1 MAEEV
6 LTVLRIDGDPASLT
20 VRQLQENIKRLKKE
34 LSDLAIGSAE
44 YQKTL
49 QALIT
54 NQNALRGAMN
64 ATTASMTDVAKAASG
79 MTKAY
84 ENESGQVENLAT
96 TYNGLV
102 NQLANLK
109 RELRNVDIST
119 TEGMETYKAMAVQVN
134 AVNDKLKEM
143 DALQGNYQRNVGNYR
158 SALNGLNNAT
168 AQVVRE
174 LPSLAISA
182 NTFFLAISNNIPILA
197 DQIANLRAQNELAV
211 AQGGKAVSILGS
223 LVKSLF
229 SWNTV
234 LTLVITAVTLFG
246 DKIIAFVGNLFK
258 AKEAVDVNT
267 EALKAYQHAVNEAVK
282 AEREAIT
289 TSSLLYE
296 IATDETRSMEDRL
309 SAVHQLQEE
318 YPDYLGNMSDEAV
331 LAGKAKTA
339 YDKLTESL
347 VENAR
352 AKAYLSTITEKQ
364 SEIVDIEIKR
374 ADAFDKL
381 TEAQTRYNNA
391 VEGLE
396 QGQQE
401 GKMSTE
407 LQYFVQ
413 SAEAASKQ
421 ISDLN
426 EEIAGYNDQIA
437 VIDKTIQNL
446 SKNIPVDYITT
457 DSNGNGGGGTDDEPQ
472 DNTLE
477 YVRRMQDEQIA
488 LMEDG
493 YAKQLMVSRL
503 HYEREIE
510 DLKTTLET
518 EENLTEEGR
527 AAINETIRAL
537 TEQGEQEQTR
547 ILQEWEQEK
556 QDIYQETLD
565 EIIKDN
571 EAFSRELDKQEAEA
585 QRRIERAIQRQQR
598 FTEGMNEAKLQRVDK
613 DSDHALAMNDSTTG
627 QSEWER
633 QENEYNIIQE
643 ANQKKLELLRQF
655 EQDALDAKNPQ
666 LAIQYQQQ
674 AADMEVEIEENA
686 AARKKKVWEDEK
698 NAKMATLMG
707 VANGTASILDSM
719 ADMYEADAENSE
731 KSAQQAKNLRIA
743 SATIETI
750 TGAIGA
756 FMQASASYPPPY
768 GQILGAVQAAVV
780 LATGMAQ
787 IAKIKNTEV
796 NKDSTPSGSVS
807 GISATVS
814 APTITPEVTQVRN
827 VTSASEEDRLN
838 RMADDQRVYILS
850 SDLEANQNQR
860 RVRIRETSF

>member
-1 MAEEV
+1 MTEET
-6 LTVLRIDGDPASLT
+6 LTILRIDGDPASLT
-20 VRQLQENIKRLKKE
+20 VQQLRDNIKKLKGE
-34 LSDLAIGSAE
+34 LSDLTIGTE
-44 YQKTL
+44 KYQSTL
-49 QALIT
+49 TSLIA

-64 ATTASMTDVAKAASG
+64 GTAASLDEAADAAVG
-79 MTKAY
+79 TV
-84 ENESGQVENLAT
+84 NS
-96 TYNGLV
+96 YNGLV
-102 NQLANLK
+102 AKMAELNREFRSMDTASDEGK
-109 RELRNVDIST
+109 ARMRELGAEI
-119 TEGMETYKAMAVQVN
+119 N
-134 AVNDKLKEM
+134 AVNDQLKAM
-143 DALQGNYQRNVGNYR
+143 DALRGNYQRNVGNYT

-258 AKEAVDVNT
+258 AKEALDVNA
-267 EALKAYQHAVNEAVK
+267 EAMKAYQSAVNEAIK

-309 SAVHQLQEE
+309 SAVHQLQDE
-318 YPDYLGNMSDEAV
+318 YPDYLGNMSDEAI
-331 LAGKAKTA
+331 LAGNAKEA

-374 ADAFDKL
+374 ADALDKL

-401 GKMSTE
+401 GKMSTK

-446 SKNIPVDYITT
+446 SKNIPVDYITSGN
-457 DSNGNGGGGTDDEPQ
+457 DSNRGGGTGDEPQ

-477 YVRRMQDEQIA
+477 YIRRMQDEQIA

-527 AAINETIRAL
+527 AAINKTIRAL
-537 TEQGEQEQTR
+537 TEQGEQEQAR
-547 ILQEWEQEK
+547 ILREWEQEK

-571 EAFSRELDKQEAEA
+571 EAFSRELDKQEQESE
-585 QRRIERAIQRQQR
+585 RRIERERQRQQR
-598 FTEGMNEAKLQRVDK
+598 YREGMNEAKLQRVDE
-613 DSDHALAMNDSTTG
+613 DADHALAMNDSTTG

-796 NKDSTPSGSVS
+796 NKDSTPSGSVG

>member
-1 MAEEV
+1 MTEET
-6 LTVLRIDGDPASLT
+6 LTILRIDGDPASLT
-20 VRQLQENIKRLKKE
+20 VQQLRDNIKKLKGE
-34 LSDLAIGSAE
+34 LSDLTIGTE
-44 YQKTL
+44 KYQSTL
-49 QALIT
+49 TSLIA

-64 ATTASMTDVAKAASG
+64 GTAASLDEAADAAVG
-79 MTKAY
+79 TV
-84 ENESGQVENLAT
+84 NS
-96 TYNGLV
+96 YNGLV
-102 NQLANLK
+102 AKMAELNREFRSMDTASDEGK
-109 RELRNVDIST
+109 ARMRELGAEI
-119 TEGMETYKAMAVQVN
+119 N
-134 AVNDKLKEM
+134 AVNDQLKAM
-143 DALQGNYQRNVGNYR
+143 DALRGNYQRNVGNYT

-258 AKEAVDVNT
+258 AKEALDVNA
-267 EALKAYQHAVNEAVK
+267 EAMKAYQSAVNEAIK

-309 SAVHQLQEE
+309 SAVHQLQDE
-318 YPDYLGNMSDEAV
+318 YPDYLGNMSDEAI
-331 LAGKAKTA
+331 LAGNAKEA

-374 ADAFDKL
+374 ADALDKL

-401 GKMSTE
+401 GKMSTK

-446 SKNIPVDYITT
+446 SKNIPVDYITSGN
-457 DSNGNGGGGTDDEPQ
+457 DSNRGGGTGDEPQ

-477 YVRRMQDEQIA
+477 YIRRMQDEQIA

-527 AAINETIRAL
+527 AAINKTIRAL
-537 TEQGEQEQTR
+537 TEQGEQEQAR
-547 ILQEWEQEK
+547 ILREWEQEK

-571 EAFSRELDKQEAEA
+571 EAFSRELDKQEQESE
-585 QRRIERAIQRQQR
+585 RRIERERQRQQR
-598 FTEGMNEAKLQRVDK
+598 YREGMNEAKLQRVDE
-613 DSDHALAMNDSTTG
+613 DADHALAMNDSTTG

-731 KSAQQAKNLRIA
+731 
-743 SATIETI
+743 
-750 TGAIGA
+750 
-756 FMQASASYPPPY
+756 
-768 GQILGAVQAAVV
+768 
-780 LATGMAQ
+780 
-787 IAKIKNTEV
+787 
-796 NKDSTPSGSVS
+796 
-807 GISATVS
+807 
-814 APTITPEVTQVRN
+814 
-827 VTSASEEDRLN
+827 
-838 RMADDQRVYILS
+838 
-850 SDLEANQNQR
+850 
-860 RVRIRETSF
+860 